1 MEPDNVIVAPR
12 NNSRIL
18 AAELVGTL
26 VLMLGGP
33 GVAILLPTLGL
44 LPQGDASTGANL
56 LKILIVALGFGF
68 SLLIMA
74 YVIGPISGCH
84 INPAVTLGMLLAR
97 KIDTTHAVY
106 AWIGQVVGAI
116 GGAAVIYGIAS
127 GQDGF
132 ERGQFAANLWSGPY
146 FGLGSTI
153 VVEVL
158 LTALLVTVY
167 LFTMTKG
174 LAIGMGGLVAGMTLT
189 LIHLISIPV
198 DNTGVNPARS
208 LATAVFA
215 ERNSDALQQL
225 WAFIVFP
232 LIGAVVGVIV
242 WLMLDETKLEQTDLI
257 ELPGASELRNVLGEI
272 SQGVND
278 LGD

>member
-1 MEPDNVIVAPR
+1 MEPDNAIVEPR

-33 GVAILLPTLGL
+33 GVAILLPTLRL
-44 LPQGDASTGANL
+44 LPQGDASTGANM

-116 GGAAVIYGIAS
+116 GGAAVVYGIAS

-167 LFTMTKG
+167 LFTMAKG

-198 DNTGVNPARS
+198 DNTSVNPARS
-208 LATAVFA
+208 LGTALFA
-215 ERNSDALQQL
+215 DTSSDALQQL
-225 WAFIVFP
+225 WAFILFP

-242 WLMLDETKLEQTDLI
+242 WLMLDEATLEETDLV

-272 SQGVND
+272 SHGIDD

>member
-1 MEPDNVIVAPR
+1 MVSRMEPR
-12 NNSRIL
+12 NNGRIL

-33 GVAILLPTLGL
+33 GVAIMLPATGL
-44 LPQGDASTGANL
+44 LPEGDASTAVGL
-56 LKILIVALGFGF
+56 IRILIIALGFGL

-97 KIDTTHAVY
+97 KVDMTQAVY
-106 AWIGQVVGAI
+106 SWIGQVVGAI
-116 GGAAVIYGIAS
+116 GGAAIIFGVAS
-127 GQDGF
+127 GKDGF

-146 FGLGSTI
+146 FGLGSAI

-158 LTALLVTVY
+158 LTGLLVLVV
-167 LFTMTKG
+167 LFTTTKKF
-174 LAIGMGGLVAGMTLT
+174 APGMGGLVIGLTLT

-198 DNTGVNPARS
+198 DNTSVNPARS
-208 LATAVFA
+208 LATALFA
-215 ERNSDALQQL
+215 DPDTEALQQL
-225 WAFIVFP
+225 WAFILFP
-232 LIGAVVGVIV
+232 LIGGVVGVII
-242 WLMLDETKLEQTDLI
+242 WLMLDETRLEDTELD
-257 ELPGASELRNVLGEI
+257 ELPGASELRDVLGNI
-272 SQGVND
+272 SKGVND